1 MPRPTARTPRRL
13 TYALALEY
21 KCKTS
26 VLEFTCNLCG
36 QPSRVARE
44 GLDRESPTCP
54 TCSSNLR
61 TRGLIR
67 ALSLEIFGANLAL
80 PDFPRV
86 KSIRGLGIGDSPTY
100 AGRLAE
106 VFDYRN
112 TFFAREPRLDI
123 TAPPE
128 GELGA
133 YDFIV
138 SSEVFEHVLAPV
150 EQAFEAAFR
159 LLKPHGVLLLTV
171 PYTFAAAPTEH
182 FGKLNQFGL
191 AQVGDRVLLVNR
203 TAEGKIEVHEDL
215 VFHFG
220 SGGPVLEMREFSES
234 GLRSILADSGFL
246 ELRIYSE
253 NDEAFGIVN
262 AESWSLPIAARR
274 GSFVFARDAAGE
286 VLEQWAA
293 LRKQCREWA
302 GAFWV
307 RLGGKLGLVDLAALL
322 GQSGSRRDR

>member
-1 MPRPTARTPRRL
+1 VPRER
-13 TYALALEY
+13 
-21 KCKTS
+21 
-26 VLEFTCNLCG
+26 
-36 QPSRVARE
+36 
-44 GLDRESPTCP
+44 LDRESPTCAV
-54 TCSSNLR
+54 CGSNVR

-67 ALSLEIFGANLAL
+67 ALSLEVFGANLSL

-86 KSIRGLGIGDSPTY
+86 KSIRGLGIGDSPQY

-106 VFDYRN
+106 IFDYRN
-112 TFFAREPRLDI
+112 TFYTREPRLDI

-138 SSEVFEHVLAPV
+138 SSEVFEHIVAPV
-150 EQAFEAAFR
+150 EKAFEAAFS

-171 PYTFAAAPTEH
+171 PYSLAPGATERFA
-182 FGKLNQFGL
+182 KLHQFGL

-203 TAEGKIEVHEDL
+203 AADGKIEVHEDL

-220 SGGPVLEMREFSES
+220 SSGPVLEMREFSES
-234 GLRSILADSGFL
+234 ALRSGLAAAGFR
-246 ELRIYSE
+246 EIRIYSE
-253 NDEAFGIVN
+253 NEEAFGVVN

-274 GSFVFARDAAGE
+274 GSFVFTREAAGD

-293 LRKQCREWA
+293 LRKRRRELA
-302 GAFWV
+302 GSFWV
-307 RLGGKLGLVDLAALL
+307 RLAGKLGLVDLAPLL
-322 GQSGSRRDR
+322 DRGRRRQ

>member
-1 MPRPTARTPRRL
+1 MPQRL
-13 TYALALEY
+13 TYAPTLEY

-26 VLEFTCNLCG
+26 VVEFTCNLCG
-36 QPSRVARE
+36 QPSHVARE
-44 GLDRESPTCP
+44 RLDRESPTCAA
-54 TCSSNLR
+54 CGSNVR
-61 TRGLIR
+61 TRSLIR

-100 AGRLAE
+100 AGRLTE
-106 VFDYRN
+106 IFDYRN
-112 TFFAREPRLDI
+112 TFYAREPRLDI
-123 TAPPE
+123 TAPSN

-150 EQAFEAAFR
+150 EKAFEGAFR
-159 LLKPHGVLLLTV
+159 LLKPNGVLLLTV
-171 PYTFAAAPTEH
+171 PYSLAAGTAER

-191 AQVGDRVLLVNR
+191 AQVGGRVLLVNR

-215 VFHFG
+215 AFHFG
-220 SGGPVLEMREFSES
+220 SNGPVLEMRVFSES
-234 GLRSILADSGFL
+234 ALRSGLIAAGFG
-246 ELRIYSE
+246 EVRIYSE

-274 GSFVFARDAAGE
+274 GAFVFTRDAAGD

-293 LRKQCREWA
+293 LRKRRRELA
-302 GAFWV
+302 GSFWV
-307 RLGGKLGLVDLAALL
+307 RVAGKLGLVDLTPLID
-322 GQSGSRRDR
+322 RDRRRR